1 MRIGVI
7 SAMSAEQEQLIG
19 LLDRKEDKQEG
30 SFRWVEGRMGDHTLI
45 LVQSG
50 IGKVNAAVGAME
62 LIRCCRPDCV
72 VSTGVA
78 GGIDTS
84 LSVMDVVVG
93 RQVVYHDVWCGEGNA
108 YGQVQGLPA
117 SFQGD

>member
-1 MRIGVI
+1 
-7 SAMSAEQEQLIG
+7 MSTEHAQLIG
-19 LLDRKEDKQEG
+19 LLAHKEEKREG
-30 SFRWVEGRMGDHTLI
+30 DFRWVEGEMGGNTLM

-78 GGIDTS
+78 GGIDA
-84 LSVMDVVVG
+84 DC
-93 RQVVYHDVWCGEGNA
+93 RYPH
-108 YGQVQGLPA
+108 
-117 SFQGD
+117 

>member
-1 MRIGVI
+1 MASRSGRSLLMKFITISIIISGAKIVFISEKLYFCFYKRKRDMRIGVI

-30 SFRWVEGRMGDHTLI
+30 SFCWVEGRMGDHTLI

-78 GGIDTS
+78 
-84 LSVMDVVVG
+84 
-93 RQVVYHDVWCGEGNA
+93 
-108 YGQVQGLPA
+108 
-117 SFQGD
+117 